1 MATHHESL
9 VRPRPKWLK
18 PFGSEV
24 NWGDA
29 IFRTL
34 TLLFAL
40 VVVAALAGM
49 AVQMLK
55 ASKLSLATFGLGFIT
70 STSWDPVQDQFGALP
85 FIFGTV
91 VSSLLALVLAVPV
104 SLGIAVFLTEMC
116 PAWLK
121 NPVAFLIE
129 LLAAVPSVVYG
140 LWGIFALAPFMREVV
155 EPALEAT
162 LGFLPFFQG
171 PAQGFGM
178 LTGAVILAIMITPT
192 VSSVS
197 REVLNAVPSTLRE
210 GSYALGATRW
220 ETLRTVIL
228 PFARSG
234 LVGATILG
242 LGRAL
247 GETMAITMVIGNRP
261 QMSASLFAP
270 SYTMASVI
278 ANEFT
283 EATGDLYL
291 SALAE
296 IGFLLFAVTLILNII
311 ARALV
316 WRVARLPAGGR
327 L

>member
-296 IGFLLFAVTLILNII
+296 IGFLLFAVTLILNIV